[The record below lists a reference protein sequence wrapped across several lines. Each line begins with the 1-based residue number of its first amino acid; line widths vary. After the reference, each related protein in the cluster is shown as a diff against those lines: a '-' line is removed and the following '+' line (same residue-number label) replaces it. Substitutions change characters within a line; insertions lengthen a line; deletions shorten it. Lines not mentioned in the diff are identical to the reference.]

1 QLGKRGLY
9 PNIGGQVD
17 QKSVSA
23 ILDLLAF
30 ADGTNDVVD
39 IANATGHELSTLD
52 ALSDTL
58 IAHGLL
64 TTNVSHD

>member
-1 QLGKRGLY
+1 
-9 PNIGGQVD
+9 
-17 QKSVSA
+17 VSA

-30 ADGTNDVVD
+30 ADGTNDVAD

-52 ALSDTL
+52 ALSDAL

>member
-1 QLGKRGLY
+1 
-9 PNIGGQVD
+9 
-17 QKSVSA
+17 VSA

-64 TTNVSHD
+64 STNVSHN